1 MRLSALSGGLG
12 MVKAGKLRER
22 ITIQRRDESA
32 IDAYGNATGAWAALT
47 TRSADIREMPGKEAI
62 ESGVLME
69 VRPATIRIRSDS
81 TTRTITTA
89 DRVQARGAVWDIEAT
104 TELDAKQRLIELR
117 VTKGTAE

>member
-1 MRLSALSGGLG
+1 MA
-12 MVKAGKLRER
+12 KAGKLRER

-32 IDAYGNATGAWAALT
+32 IDDYGNATGTWATVT

-69 VRPATIRIRSDS
+69 VSPATIRIRSDS
-81 TTRTITTA
+81 TTRAITTA
-89 DRVQARGAVWDIEAT
+89 DRVQARGIVWDIDAT
-104 TELDAKQRLIELR
+104 TELDAKQRMIELR